1 MKPPSRT
8 LTTAAV
14 GFLALDALLLGYGGV
29 ALHRPWLVLAGAACG
44 LGAVFVLA
52 AWRRYRRTLEELH
65 TARQEMKQ
73 EVESIR
79 DLLHSRHLHN

>member
-1 MKPPSRT
+1 M
-8 LTTAAV
+8 TTVAV
-14 GFLALDALLLGYGGV
+14 GFLILDGVLLVYAGL
-29 ALHRPWLVLAGAACG
+29 AMWRPWLIAVGALCG

-65 TARQEMKQ
+65 NARQEMKQ

-79 DLLHSRHLHN
+79 ELLAGGRADRRTGGP